1 MVRKKTVKEKSQ
13 AQERRTAKQLN
24 GLPQIASGAIWAMK
38 ADVRTDEFLIENKYT
53 DTNFYT
59 LNVATWEKIF
69 KEATNDNLRI
79 PLMQIDI
86 KDKYCIVCEESYLNM
101 LIEDYDYTKVSTESA
116 SKSFRIKYE
125 LAELVNKKL
134 KVGNILSTIP
144 IVGLTFKKP
153 KKDIKLCIIGLEHF
167 LDLVNEYQL
176 VY

>member
-13 AQERRTAKQLN
+13 KQEQRTAKQL
-24 GLPQIASGAIWAMK
+24 GGRTQIASGAIWAMK
-38 ADVRTDEFLIENKYT
+38 ADVRTEDFLIENKYT
-53 DTNFYT
+53 DTNFYN

-101 LIEDYDYTKVSTESA
+101 LIEGYNYTKVSTESA

-125 LAELVNKKL
+125 LAKLVNRKL
-134 KVGNILSTIP
+134 KVGNIVNTIP
-144 IVGLTFKKP
+144 IVGLIFKKP
-153 KKDIKLCIIGLEHF
+153 KKDIKLCVIGLEHF
-167 LDLVNEYQL
+167 LDLVDEY
-176 VY
+176 

>member
-13 AQERRTAKQLN
+13 KQEQRTAKQL
-24 GLPQIASGAIWAMK
+24 GGRTQIASGAIWAMK

-69 KEATNDNLRI
+69 KEATNDNLRV

-86 KDKYCIVCEESYLNM
+86 KDRYCIVCEESYLNM
-101 LIEDYDYTKVSTESA
+101 LIEDFNYAKLSSESA
-116 SKSFRIKYE
+116 KKSFRITYE
-125 LAELVNKKL
+125 LVDLLSENKE
-134 KVGNILSTIP
+134 VMGVPNTI
-144 IVGLTFKKP
+144 ITIGLTFKKP
-153 KKDIKLCIIGLEHF
+153 KKDINLCIIGLEQF
-167 LDLVNEYQL
+167 LDLVDEYQL